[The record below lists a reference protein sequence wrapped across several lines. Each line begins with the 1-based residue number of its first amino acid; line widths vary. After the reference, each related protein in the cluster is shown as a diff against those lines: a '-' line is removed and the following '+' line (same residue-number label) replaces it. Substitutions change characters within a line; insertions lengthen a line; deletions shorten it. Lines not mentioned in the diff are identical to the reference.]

1 MSLPLRLQGMIKNER
16 LRCLALAWAL
26 TYAPLAHAEPD
37 EKALGKAESYPR
49 GASIVTMYA
58 DPFKVGSF
66 SATDKIL
73 PTRMVAQSDSVTALR
88 KAVPATITYQYK
100 GETYQLS
107 DYLERQRVTS
117 LLVLRNGE
125 IIAERYRYGR
135 QENDH
140 FLSFSMAKS
149 VTSMLIA
156 VALQK
161 GLIKS
166 LDDRAEDYVPELK
179 GSGYGVA
186 TLRQLLRMSS
196 GVKFREKYDGKDD
209 LAKLRM
215 AQRGAQP
222 DGVLKSLASFNDR
235 KAEPGEK
242 FSYASS
248 ESTVLG
254 YVLARATGRS
264 VASLTSKWLWQPLG
278 AEADAWWNLSAA
290 DKQEE
295 TAGYFNATLRDYGRI
310 GLMLAD
316 DGAING
322 RQIVPKDYLLEA
334 TTAERQPQAFRPGNA
349 TKYYGYGY
357 QFWLFPLRHRTFGII
372 GIYGQCIF
380 VQPDSGL
387 VMVQT
392 AVNKEPSDAETGRE
406 RDALWR
412 GVLSSLGGH
421 LEP

>member
-1 MSLPLRLQGMIKNER
+1 MSPSLRLQGMIKNER
-16 LRCLALAWAL
+16 LRCLALASAL
-26 TYAPLAHAEPD
+26 TWVHLARAEPD
-37 EKALGKAESYPR
+37 DKALGKAEGYPP
-49 GASIVTMYA
+49 GASIATMYA
-58 DPFKVGSF
+58 DPYKVGSF

-73 PTRMVAQSDSVTALR
+73 PTRKVARSDSVTTLR
-88 KAVPATITYQYK
+88 KGTPAAISYKYK
-100 GETYQLS
+100 GSTYQLD
-107 DYLERQRVTS
+107 DYLERERVTS
-117 LLVLRNGE
+117 LLVLKNGKTVT
-125 IIAERYRYGR
+125 ERYRYGR
-135 QENDH
+135 KAEDH

-161 GLIKS
+161 SLIKS

-179 GSGYGVA
+179 GSGYGAA

-196 GVKFREKYDGKDD
+196 GMKFRERYDGKDD
-209 LAKLRM
+209 LAMLRL

-264 VASLTSKWLWQPLG
+264 VASLTSQWLWQPLG

-295 TAGYFNATLRDYGRI
+295 TAGYFNATLRDYGRL
-310 GLMLAD
+310 GLLLAG

-334 TTAERQPQAFRPGNA
+334 TSVDRQPQAFRPGQA

-357 QFWLFPLRHRTFGII
+357 QFWLFPLRHRTFGMI

-392 AVNKEPSDAETGRE
+392 AVNKEPSDAEAGRE